1 MSFVRS
7 LTPTPTPTW
16 TRARRPALAG
26 VLMVAAAL
34 GGGPARAQSL
44 LIDGFDAPRPAR
56 ASVFTGEAEAA
67 FNDFTA
73 TVPGGVRGLYHHTY
87 TNPLSSVAALA
98 WGDGLLSSSTGVG
111 ARSEVVVSYGAFT
124 RPTGDDAVG
133 GPLLGLDATPF
144 NAFRLDFTGASD
156 VLNLIVVLYTA
167 NPLDPAAPLYYS
179 TAAGNFFPA
188 EPGGPMEV
196 LLPFSLGDAFNFGQ
210 VDGIVLLIDR
220 ANNATGVSF
229 NLDSFSLVSSV
240 PEPSPAAM
248 LAAGMALVGWML
260 RRQRPGGAIA

>member
-1 MSFVRS
+1 MTFDRSPARVRRLPLALS
-7 LTPTPTPTW
+7 L
-16 TRARRPALAG
+16 LA
-26 VLMVAAAL
+26 AAAL
-34 GGGPARAQSL
+34 TAGPARAQSL
-44 LIDGFDAPRPAR
+44 QIDGFDAPTPAR
-56 ASVFTGEAEAA
+56 TSVFTGEREAA

-87 TNPLSSVAALA
+87 SNPLSSVAALA

-133 GPLLGLDATPF
+133 GPLLGLDVTPYD
-144 NAFRLDFTGASD
+144 AFQLDFTGASD

-179 TAAGNFFPA
+179 TAGDNFVPA
-188 EPGGPMEV
+188 EDGGPMSAV
-196 LLPFSLGDAFNFGQ
+196 LPFSLGDAFNFGQ

-240 PEPSPAAM
+240 PEPSPAAL
-248 LAAGMALVGWML
+248 LAAGVAVVAWLL
-260 RRQRPGGAIA
+260 RRHAPAAHRP